1 MKKILNGILQSFGLL
16 AIALCLLFF
25 VCLTVLAFKPL
36 RDVALSF
43 FWGSVYRKA
52 GETVMATAGGKPE
65 NLAIYKAEHK
75 PFLIVGPC
83 AFHRYD
89 EKYGTKDDRADFFFV
104 RPDSVIRSNVDQGGD
119 LWFRIPG
126 LLIIDDDL
134 TSSDRVRTP
143 SWDDLEHKDASVRY
157 DEATASYV
165 YSLRINEPEQSVSF
179 AIPARLFT
187 RDLLSA
193 PNDTWKD

>member
-52 GETVMATAGGKPE
+52 GETVMTTNGCKSE
-65 NLAIYKAEHK
+65 TLAVYKAKNK

-83 AFHRYD
+83 LFRED
-89 EKYGTKDDRADFFFV
+89 QKIWEDFFFV
-104 RPDSVIRSNVDQGGD
+104 NRDQVIRTNVDQGGD
-119 LWFRIPG
+119 LWFRMPG

-134 TSSDRVRTP
+134 TSSDCVRTP
-143 SWDDLEHKDASVRY
+143 SWDELEHKGASVRY

-187 RDLLSA
+187 QDLLNA
-193 PNDTWKD
+193 PNDTRH